1 MPYLVRCYF
10 RAGAAEQ
17 RFAVRAA
24 HIEYVI
30 KEAQQLVLA
39 GAMCGDQNEVLGLFL
54 ALRCDTRAQA
64 QAFVDD
70 EPYFRNG
77 LFDRVEMEKLL
88 QFVPHENPE
97 FLHQELLKQQ
107 RSLADAASQR
117 GPSAPTEERR

>member
-30 KEAQQLVLA
+30 KEVQQLVLA
-39 GAMCGDQNEVLGLFL
+39 GGLCGEQNQVLGLFL
-54 ALRCDTRAQA
+54 ALRCDTLAQA

-88 QFVPHENPE
+88 QFVPHENPA
-97 FLHQELLKQQ
+97 FLQQELQKQQ
-107 RSLADAASQR
+107 RTMPETASQCGADTPPGGR
-117 GPSAPTEERR
+117 Q